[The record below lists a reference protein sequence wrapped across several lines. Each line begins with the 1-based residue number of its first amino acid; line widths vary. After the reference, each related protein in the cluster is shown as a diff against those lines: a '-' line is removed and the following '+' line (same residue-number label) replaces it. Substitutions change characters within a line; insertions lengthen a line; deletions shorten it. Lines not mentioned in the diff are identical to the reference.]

1 MSDSWSLNSL
11 FAASSPVLVSSS
23 DVESG
28 AALVSTLQKQLDY
41 KNLRMLPLMS
51 YLLQLIAICQKTGP
65 LVI

>member
-11 FAASSPVLVSSS
+11 FMASSPVLVSSS
-23 DVESG
+23 DVGSG

-51 YLLQLIAICQKTGP
+51 YLLQLIAIS
-65 LVI
+65 